1 MISIQI
7 SNLFTDSH
15 LYTFIKDMADPE
27 FQFLF
32 LSSGARKS
40 KGTLDK
46 LVWDRFS
53 LYGEKFNISM
63 PDHLPGE
70 INSSIQSFWIAPSC
84 TSLMS
89 TAAEL
94 EADENVAVTSVLT
107 PGKSFSST
115 ASRLIIYI

>member
-1 MISIQI
+1 MISIKI

-46 LVWDRFS
+46 LVWDRF
-53 LYGEKFNISM
+53 YGLRKKF
-63 PDHLPGE
+63 
-70 INSSIQSFWIAPSC
+70 
-84 TSLMS
+84 
-89 TAAEL
+89 
-94 EADENVAVTSVLT
+94 
-107 PGKSFSST
+107 
-115 ASRLIIYI
+115 